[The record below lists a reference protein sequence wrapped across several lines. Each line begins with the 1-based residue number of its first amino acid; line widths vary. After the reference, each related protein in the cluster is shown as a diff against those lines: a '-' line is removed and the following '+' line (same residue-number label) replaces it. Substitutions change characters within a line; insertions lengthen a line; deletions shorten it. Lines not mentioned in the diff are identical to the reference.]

1 MELYCLGVDFRTAS
15 LGVRERV
22 AYSPAAAGEMLRALR
37 AAMPGTDVLLLST
50 CNRTE
55 FHLLAPDER
64 EGPDRLLDIL
74 CARSGAPTA
83 LHDACTRYRLE
94 GTAAARHLFRVACG
108 LESAILGDA
117 HVLGQLKD
125 AVELASDAGTL
136 GGRLR
141 RTTVHALRAAKRA
154 RSETAIARGGASI
167 GAVVAGLVGER
178 AHGPV
183 LIVGAGKIAGDV
195 GRSLAARGIGPLWFV
210 NRSEERAIALAHE
223 CRGQASSWQR
233 LAERAASAGAI
244 VAATAAP
251 APVLERSLLDDV
263 VRRRGGEVPL
273 IVDAG
278 VPRNVAPGASVVV
291 FDIDAIRERQGA
303 ALEKRRAAVPQV
315 EAIVD
320 HELAAWLRW
329 RRGLAVEDLVRQLHR
344 DAEAQARAAAGLL
357 SGRAGLDAG
366 DAERLARRCLGPL
379 VHEHVRRLRAA
390 ACDWALT

>member
-37 AAMPGTDVLLLST
+37 TAMPGTDVLLLST

-94 GTAAARHLFRVACG
+94 GTTAARHLFRVACG

-117 HVLGQLKD
+117 HVLGQLKE

-136 GGRLR
+136 GSRLR
-141 RTTVHALRAAKRA
+141 RTAVHALRAAKRA
-154 RSETAIARGGASI
+154 RSETGIARGGASI
-167 GAVVAGLVGER
+167 GAVVAGLLGDR
-178 AHGPV
+178 TSGPV

-195 GRSLAARGIGPLWFV
+195 GRSLAGKEIGPLWFV
-210 NRSEERAIALAHE
+210 NRSEKRASELARE
-223 CRGQASSWQR
+223 CRGEAFAWHQLPEMA
-233 LAERAASAGAI
+233 ARAATI

-251 APVLERSLLDDV
+251 GPVLSRTLLDEIASQRD
-263 VRRRGGEVPL
+263 GAPL
-273 IVDAG
+273 LVVDAG
-278 VPRNVAPGASVVV
+278 VPRNVEPGANVVL
-291 FDIDAIRERQGA
+291 FDIDAIRERQDT
-303 ALEKRRAAVPQV
+303 ALANRHAAVPAV

-320 HELAAWLRW
+320 HELAAWVRW

-344 DAEAQARAAAGLL
+344 DADAQARTAAGLL
-357 SGRAGLDAG
+357 SGRAGLDAA

-390 ACDWALT
+390 ACEWAIT

>member
-37 AAMPGTDVLLLST
+37 AAMPGTEVLLLST

-83 LHDACTRYRLE
+83 LHDACARYRLE
-94 GTAAARHLFRVACG
+94 GTDAARHLFRVACG
-108 LESAILGDA
+108 VESAILGDA

-136 GGRLR
+136 GSQLR
-141 RTTVHALRAAKRA
+141 RTAVHALRAAKRA

-167 GAVVAGLVGER
+167 GAVVAGLLGGR
-178 AHGPV
+178 PSGPV

-195 GRSLAARGIGPLWFV
+195 GRSLAAKNIGPRWFV
-210 NRSEERAIALAHE
+210 NRTEARARELARE
-223 CRGQASSWQR
+223 CRGEAFSWQH
-233 LAERAASAGAI
+233 LAETAARAGAI

-251 APVLERSLLDDV
+251 VPVLDRALLDRIALQRD
-263 VRRRGGEVPL
+263 GTPL
-273 IVDAG
+273 LVIDAG
-278 VPRNVAPGASVVV
+278 VPRNVEPGGSLAVV
-291 FDIDAIRERQGA
+291 DIDSIRERQGT
-303 ALEKRRAAVPQV
+303 ALARRRGAVPEV
-315 EAIVD
+315 EKIVD
-320 HELAAWLRW
+320 DELAAWVRW
-329 RRGLAVEDLVRQLHR
+329 RRGLAVEDLVKQLHR
-344 DAEAQARAAAGLL
+344 DADAQARAAAELL
-357 SGRAGLDAG
+357 TVRAGLDAG
-366 DAERLARRCLGPL
+366 NAERFARRCIAPV

-390 ACDWALT
+390 ACDWAIR